1 MKTIQSLII
10 ATVVTMFMA
19 STASFAQAQQPA
31 SDVAL
36 KPSIKLADVK
46 QMTLFLGGVDIRGNE
61 VDAYLDVKESLVK
74 ATQAGEKSGKKDD
87 DSIVVEMSISTAQN
101 FLLLMSRATLKGAD
115 AEKFKEIVSS
125 VQEAAKKAQK

>member
-1 MKTIQSLII
+1 MKTMQSLLIV
-10 ATVVTMFMA
+10 AVMTMFMA
-19 STASFAQAQQPA
+19 SSATFAQIQQPA
-31 SDVAL
+31 SDVVL

-74 ATQAGEKSGKKDD
+74 ATQAAEKASKKDD
-87 DSIVVEMSISTAQN
+87 DIISVEMPLSTAQN

-115 AEKFKEIVSS
+115 AEKFKEIVSA